1 MQPTEGRIRIPA
13 RNISESM
20 ATPASSRVPSAAANG
35 KHGHSLISDA
45 KFRELYELTLRLR
58 LGARQAN
65 GRGPSLVSRAAAL
78 AAVSAELRDGDT
90 LVADEPVPLG
100 IHLTEAATLFAD
112 RVIAAIARAT
122 ADRLK
127 QNARVTVV
135 FSSNADL
142 LSEARSLACAAKL
155 PVLFVDDAPTAP
167 TDPKSRVRRKSA
179 PDTNLPITIPVDA
192 HDVIALYRVAHE
204 SIVRAR
210 EGSGSTRIVCT
221 PWPSRNEAAE
231 DAVEHLEHWLEARG
245 LPAHE
250 WRREILPEAGEPA
263 EDDKVLTEVL

>member
-1 MQPTEGRIRIPA
+1 
-13 RNISESM
+13 M
-20 ATPASSRVPSAAANG
+20 ATQASSRVPSAAAKG

-58 LGARQAN
+58 LGTRLAN
-65 GRGPSLVSRAAAL
+65 GHGPSLAGRAAAL
-78 AAVSAELRDGDT
+78 AAVGAELRSGDT
-90 LVADEPVPLG
+90 LVADEPVPLA
-100 IHLTEAATLFAD
+100 IHLTETATPFAE

-127 QNARVTVV
+127 KNARVTVV
-135 FSSNADL
+135 FCSGAEL
-142 LSEARSLACAAKL
+142 LREARVLAGAAKL
-155 PVLFVDDAPTAP
+155 PVLFVEDASAAAN
-167 TDPKSRVRRKSA
+167 DPKSPVRRKAA
-179 PDTNLPITIPVDA
+179 PAADLPITIPVDA

-210 EGSGSTRIVCT
+210 EGSGPTRILCM

-245 LPAHE
+245 LPAQA
-250 WRREILPEAGEPA
+250 WRSEILAEAGTAANDE
-263 EDDKVLTEVL
+263 KVLTEVL